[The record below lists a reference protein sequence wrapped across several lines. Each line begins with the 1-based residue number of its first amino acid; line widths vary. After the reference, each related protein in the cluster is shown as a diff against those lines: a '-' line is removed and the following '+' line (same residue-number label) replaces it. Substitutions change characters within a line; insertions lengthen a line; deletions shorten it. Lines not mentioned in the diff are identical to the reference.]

1 MDGYFVFDDVN
12 SADYKIWVK
21 AGGTYGAAA
30 RRYTSEVVPGRNG
43 ALTID
48 DGAYEEKEHP
58 YECHIGDD
66 FPENIEAFRNAI
78 MAKVGRF
85 VLSDSYHPDE
95 FYRALYMR
103 GLEPDVAA
111 LAKAGAF
118 TLTFTRDPRRFL
130 VSGDTPQDV
139 SVTTETLSGTSVS
152 FDNATGADR
161 ITGLSV
167 SVMAAQEG
175 IGDPSPT
182 NVRPVTGWDGANIVN
197 NEAAY
202 PVTWGDAGTVYGG
215 TLDVTN
221 GTLTVEYAIINIDG
235 SKTVSMTSAGHFF
248 YSIGSMAIPPNAR
261 GEQSTGWCSH
271 YRLVSNITSS
281 EFSALDNVTAY
292 NNISMSGSNGRAFF
306 NDSRFSTGADFKSYL
321 VAQNEAGTPVQY
333 IYKLATPVIYQLIP
347 AAVATFAG
355 ENNIWADCGDV
366 TVTLL
371 RPGEGIVNPT
381 RFTAQPLIRVYGQ
394 GRVDVG
400 SVAITVTGS
409 YPYVDI
415 DAEMGDCY
423 YNGANANSA
432 VSFSGGYPKLLPGKN
447 YITFSGVTKVEI
459 TPRWWRL

>member
-78 MAKVGRF
+78 MSKVGRF

-130 VSGDTPQDV
+130 VSGDTPQNIPAWSEETKTGKVVHYDNVSGIARAVITATGTEVTCVGKNLFDEENAGWVNNHTINDSGQDVSSNGYRYSASFTPVAGSTRYAVQINALAANNRSLLAVYYDASQGFLSREAVISYSEMSAGVHSGTFTTPPGCAFIRLVTPRSNMADVQVEVGNATSYEAYTATVTEYSAPFTFALRPGANSIYADSGDV
-139 SVTTETLSGTSVS
+139 SVTLQLPSTL
-152 FDNATGADR
+152 
-161 ITGLSV
+161 I
-167 SVMAAQEG
+167 
-175 IGDPSPT
+175 
-182 NVRPVTGWDGANIVN
+182 
-197 NEAAY
+197 
-202 PVTWGDAGTVYGG
+202 
-215 TLDVTN
+215 
-221 GTLTVEYAIINIDG
+221 
-235 SKTVSMTSAGHFF
+235 
-248 YSIGSMAIPPNAR
+248 
-261 GEQSTGWCSH
+261 
-271 YRLVSNITSS
+271 
-281 EFSALDNVTAY
+281 
-292 NNISMSGSNGRAFF
+292 
-306 NDSRFSTGADFKSYL
+306 
-321 VAQNEAGTPVQY
+321 
-333 IYKLATPVIYQLIP
+333 
-347 AAVATFAG
+347 
-355 ENNIWADCGDV
+355 
-366 TVTLL
+366 
-371 RPGEGIVNPT
+371 NPT

-423 YNGANANSA
+423 YHGANANSV
-432 VSFSGGYPKLLPGKN
+432 VSFSGGYPKLVPGTN
-447 YITFSGVTKVEI
+447 YIIYSGVTKVEI